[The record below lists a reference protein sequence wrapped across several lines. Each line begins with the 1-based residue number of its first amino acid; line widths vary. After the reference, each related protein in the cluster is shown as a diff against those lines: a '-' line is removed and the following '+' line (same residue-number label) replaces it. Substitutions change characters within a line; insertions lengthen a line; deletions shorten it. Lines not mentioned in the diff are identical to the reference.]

1 VAEYSA
7 DISDRI
13 RGFSVSVGFSVAL
26 AFFGQLE
33 CWSCLCLAEMVSCI
47 LKYQCLVRP
56 SFSGRKLN
64 SCCCCVVGDYS
75 GV

>member
-33 CWSCLCLAEMVSCI
+33 C
-47 LKYQCLVRP
+47 
-56 SFSGRKLN
+56 
-64 SCCCCVVGDYS
+64 
-75 GV
+75 